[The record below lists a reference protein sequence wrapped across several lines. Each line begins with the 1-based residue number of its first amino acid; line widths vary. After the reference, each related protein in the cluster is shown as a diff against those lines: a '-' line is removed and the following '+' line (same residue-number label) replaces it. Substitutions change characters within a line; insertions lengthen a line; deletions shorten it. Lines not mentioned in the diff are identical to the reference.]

1 MARISS
7 LRSTT
12 SNATESA
19 PRTRQGLVL
28 ALACAGMTM
37 VGLDTAIVN
46 VAVPSIQ
53 RDLGV
58 SPSAS
63 QWVVVAYGL
72 VLGGFLMFGGRMTDH
87 LGRRRI
93 FVSGLAVF
101 TAASFV
107 AGAAQSAG
115 PLIAARAAQGFGA
128 ALFAPAALSLLAVTF
143 EEGRERDRALGIFGA
158 VGGVAGSVG
167 VVASGLLTA
176 GPGWR
181 WAFFINVPAGTVVIV
196 VALVFLTADRPNDR
210 TMRLDLSG
218 ATTVTGGLLLLV
230 YALHHAAA
238 HGLVSVTTVVLFAA
252 AAVLLTAFV
261 RIEARAA
268 APLVPAAILRNRT
281 LVAAN
286 LAAFLAFAALLS
298 FIFIGSLLMQQAL
311 GYSPAKTGLA
321 WLATTTTVFPAAM
334 AGARLAARV
343 QLRWLLITGLSAVTV
358 GTLWLTRVPAEA
370 SYVVDLLPAFLL
382 VGIGFGLCGP
392 ALQIGALSGV
402 AQSEAGLASGLV
414 ETMREVGGAAGV
426 AVVST
431 VLVAESGLGGFHEA
445 FAFIGLLAGLGVAV
459 AAAGF
464 APQPSKATGEVRVI
478 DDRTAPAPAAACL
491 SSSAR

>member
-1 MARISS
+1 MARINN
-7 LRSTT
+7 LRSTS
-12 SNATESA
+12 SNAREPA
-19 PRTRQGLVL
+19 PRARQGIVL

-53 RDLGV
+53 RELGV

-72 VLGGFLMFGGRMTDH
+72 VLGGFLLFGGRLTDH
-87 LGRRRI
+87 VGRRRI

-101 TAASFV
+101 TIASFV

-115 PLIAARAAQGFGA
+115 PLIAARAVQGFGA

-181 WAFFINVPAGTVVIV
+181 WGFFINVPAGTVAIV
-196 VALVFLTADRPNDR
+196 VALVFLTADRPSDR
-210 TMRLDLSG
+210 TTRLDLSG

-238 HGLVSVTTVVLFAA
+238 HGLVSVTSAVLFAA
-252 AAVLLTAFV
+252 AAVLLGAFV
-261 RIEARAA
+261 RIEARSS

-281 LVAAN
+281 VVAAN

-298 FIFIGSLLMQQAL
+298 FIFIGSLLMQDGL
-311 GYSPAKTGLA
+311 GYSPTKTGLA

-343 QLRWLLITGLSAVTV
+343 QVRWLLVTGLSAVTV

-370 SYVVDLLPAFLL
+370 SYVSDLLPSFLL

-402 AQSEAGLASGLV
+402 AQSETGLASGLV

-431 VLVAESGLGGFHEA
+431 VLVAGSGLGGFHAA
-445 FAFIGLLAGLGVAV
+445 FAFIGVLAGLGVLV
-459 AAAGF
+459 TAAGF
-464 APQPSKATGEVRVI
+464 ARERQAPSTCDSTGGCELVDV
-478 DDRTAPAPAAACL
+478 AA
-491 SSSAR
+491 

>member
-1 MARISS
+1 MARISN
-7 LRSTT
+7 LRNTT
-12 SNATESA
+12 SHAT
-19 PRTRQGLVL
+19 RTRQRVVL
-28 ALACAGMTM
+28 ALACAAMAM

-72 VLGGFLMFGGRMTDH
+72 VLGGFLLFGGRMADH

-101 TAASFV
+101 TGASFV
-107 AGAAQSAG
+107 AGAAQGAG
-115 PLIAARAAQGFGA
+115 LLIAARAVQGFGA
-128 ALFAPAALSLLAVTF
+128 ALVAPAALSLLAVTF
-143 EEGRERDRALGIFGA
+143 AEGRERDRALAIFGA
-158 VGGVAGSVG
+158 VGGAAGSVG

-181 WAFFINVPAGTVVIV
+181 WAFFINVPAGTAAIV
-196 VALVFLTADRPNDR
+196 VALAFLAADRPADR
-210 TMRLDLSG
+210 ATRLDLSG

-230 YALHHAAA
+230 YTLHHAAA
-238 HGLVSVTTVVLFAA
+238 HGLASITTLALFA
-252 AAVLLTAFV
+252 AAVLLLSAFV
-261 RIEARAA
+261 RIEARSA
-268 APLVPAAILRNRT
+268 APLVPPAVLRNRT

-311 GYSPAKTGLA
+311 GYSPTKTGLA
-321 WLATTTTVFPAAM
+321 WLTTTTTVFVAAM
-334 AGARLAARV
+334 ASARLAARV
-343 QLRWLLITGLSAVTV
+343 HVRWLLVSGLAAVTV

-382 VGIGFGLCGP
+382 VGVGFGLCGP

-402 AQSEAGLASGLV
+402 SEGDTGLASGLV

-431 VLVAESGLGGFHEA
+431 VLVAGSGLGGFHVA
-445 FAFIGLLAGLGVAV
+445 FAFIGVLAGLGVVV

-464 APQPSKATGEVRVI
+464 ARERQAPSTCPSPREHELV
-478 DDRTAPAPAAACL
+478 DLPAA
-491 SSSAR
+491 

>member
-1 MARISS
+1 MARISNLS
-7 LRSTT
+7 NTTSTT
-12 SNATESA
+12 RRA
-19 PRTRQGLVL
+19 LVL
-28 ALACAGMTM
+28 TLACAAMAM
-37 VGLDTAIVN
+37 VGIDTAIVN

-53 RDLGV
+53 HDLGIT
-58 SPSAS
+58 PSAS

-72 VLGGFLMFGGRMTDH
+72 VLGGFLLFGGRLTDH

-101 TAASFV
+101 TAASLV
-107 AGAAQSAG
+107 AGAAQGAG
-115 PLIAARAAQGFGA
+115 LLIAARAVQGFGA
-128 ALFAPAALSLLAVTF
+128 ALVAPAALSLLAVTF
-143 EEGRERDRALGIFGA
+143 AEGRDRDRAFGIFGA

-181 WAFFINVPAGTVVIV
+181 WAFFINVPVGTVAI
-196 VALVFLTADRPNDR
+196 ALALAFLVADRPAGPRHPARPQRRDHRDR
-210 TMRLDLSG
+210 
-218 ATTVTGGLLLLV
+218 GLLLLV
-230 YALHHAAA
+230 YALHHAAN
-238 HGLVSVTTVVLFAA
+238 HGLVTGSALALFAA
-252 AAVLLTAFV
+252 AAAVLAAFV
-261 RIEARAA
+261 RIEARSE
-268 APLVPAAILRNRT
+268 APLVPTAILRNRSV
-281 LVAAN
+281 VAAN

-311 GYSPAKTGLA
+311 GYSPTKTGLA
-321 WLATTTTVFPAAM
+321 WLSTTMTVFVAAM
-334 AGARLAARV
+334 AAPAGRTDAGAMAADRRSV
-343 QLRWLLITGLSAVTV
+343 GSHGRHAVADSIA
-358 GTLWLTRVPAEA
+358 AEA

-402 AQSEAGLASGLV
+402 AQTESGLASGLV

-431 VLVAESGLGGFHEA
+431 VLVAGSGLAGFHQA
-445 FAFIGLLAGLGVAV
+445 FAFIGVLAGLGVVV

-464 APQPSKATGEVRVI
+464 ARERPSPSTC
-478 DDRTAPAPAAACL
+478 DAPESRLVDLPAA
-491 SSSAR
+491 